1 MKSPF
6 SPALEIP
13 IKPGLH
19 IELEAHNP
27 THNMH
32 RYYSIDVMRDLF
44 GDWLIT
50 TRYGRI
56 GQSGQCKLYGYFCQ
70 DDAQRKFNQLLHKR
84 LKAHKRLGTNY
95 VLTKQNKV

>member
-1 MKSPF
+1 MQHCF
-6 SPALEIP
+6 SPPLEIHL
-13 IKPGLH
+13 KPALH
-19 IELEAHNP
+19 VELEAHHP

-32 RYYSIDVMRDLF
+32 RYYIIDVMRDLL

-56 GQSGQCKLYGYFCQ
+56 GKSGQCKSYGYPCQ
-70 DDAQRKFNQLLHKR
+70 ATAQRKFNHLLYKR

-95 VLTKQNKV
+95 VITKQNRL